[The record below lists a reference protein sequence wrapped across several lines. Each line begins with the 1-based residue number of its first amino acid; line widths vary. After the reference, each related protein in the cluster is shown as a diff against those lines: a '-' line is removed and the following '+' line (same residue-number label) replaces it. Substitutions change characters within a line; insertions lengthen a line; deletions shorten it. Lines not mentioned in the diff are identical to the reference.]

1 MCFAVVSLSHVDG
14 VEEELYICIYPLPP
28 PHLIFL
34 IFFLYNSTKT
44 KILGRDIVVYAKPR
58 LVAPSIQLRLLP
70 LFFLLT

>member
-1 MCFAVVSLSHVDG
+1 MCFAVVSLSHVNG
-14 VEEELYICIYPLPP
+14 VEEELYICIYP

>member
-14 VEEELYICIYPLPP
+14 VEEELYICIYPR